1 MVLFVST
8 HILDL
13 SSYLHER
20 IKHIEIDCHFFQGKV
35 AKGLIIT
42 PSLLLSFSQH
52 NQPTKKTFSTALE
65 EITQSFSITSH
76 NGQFLH
82 ISNILRFKFIHIIL
96 HLQDSSIYAQ
106 VTLHNLCTNI
116 QLFPNFEFLTKNL
129 FNITEKYVSLKSSSF
144 IFLCLNRYITMS
156 SSHGLLVLP

>member
-8 HILDL
+8 HIQEL

-20 IKHIEIDCHFFQGKV
+20 IKHIEIDCHFFRGKD

-42 PSLLLSFSQH
+42 PSLFLSFSQH
-52 NQPTKKTFSTALE
+52 NQQTKKTFSTALE

-82 ISNILRFKFIHIIL
+82 ISNILRFKFIQVIL
-96 HLQDSSIYAQ
+96 HLEDSSIYAQ
-106 VTLHNLCTNI
+106 VVIFICFQIL
-116 QLFPNFEFLTKNL
+116 NF
-129 FNITEKYVSLKSSSF
+129 
-144 IFLCLNRYITMS
+144 
-156 SSHGLLVLP
+156 